1 MADTRFNGTARAMK
15 RRIAHPIEGI
25 VPVPTPAMRTRMNML
40 AWLARVADELHTVS
54 DALRAGQ
61 FEGSLSDEEADS
73 IECGLN
79 SAWDSLANCHQ
90 PLLPPELA
98 SIKEFREE

>member
-15 RRIAHPIEGI
+15 RRIANPIEGI
-25 VPVPTPAMRTRMNML
+25 VPVSTPAMRTRMNML
-40 AWLARVADELHTVS
+40 AWLARVADELHAVS

-79 SAWDSLANCHQ
+79 SAWESVVNCR
-90 PLLPPELA
+90 PRTPPPELV
-98 SIKEFREE
+98 SIKEFAQ